1 MRIVT
6 DLKYIEQYAAEHE
19 EENCEFRAFLKYR
32 DFEKLD
38 TIVHS
43 LYDEVAGK
51 IDCKKCANCCKI
63 VRPILDDEDISRFAF
78 GVKMKIEDF
87 KY

>member
-32 DFEKLD
+32 DFENQKVKYL
-38 TIVHS
+38 INYLVH
-43 LYDEVAGK
+43 
-51 IDCKKCANCCKI
+51 
-63 VRPILDDEDISRFAF
+63 F
-78 GVKMKIEDF
+78 
-87 KY
+87 